1 MKEGRRLRNSSPCSL
16 PTPLYVLN
24 LSVPALL
31 GWFKKDFFL
40 PVCCRGSLREVGD
53 PPYVRHGINLW
64 ETSSEKLARRLCHHA
79 EWSSSA
85 LTGEVSRTHTVV
97 SQSVNF
103 VWVRCDI
110 KRQIVLQERWSSCG
124 SVWCV
129 RPIRA
134 AVLVTL
140 QQLLLETNG
149 ACGIPFMTRVK
160 ILFRVTR
167 RQKPQWSRR
176 SVSHT

>member
-16 PTPLYVLN
+16 LTLLYVLS

-31 GWFKKDFFL
+31 GWFHNDFFL

-53 PPYVRHGINLW
+53 PPHVRHAIHLW
-64 ETSSEKLARRLCHHA
+64 ETSWEKLARRLCHHA

-85 LTGEVSRTHTVV
+85 LPPHEVSCTHTRV
-97 SQSVNF
+97 SESLSVF
-103 VWVRCDI
+103 VWVHCDI
-110 KRQIVLQERWSSCG
+110 KCQIILQERWSSCG
-124 SVWCV
+124 SAWCV

-134 AVLVTL
+134 AVPVTL

-149 ACGIPFMTRVK
+149 ACGIAFMTRVE
-160 ILFRVTR
+160 ILCRVTR
-167 RQKPQWSRR
+167 HQ
-176 SVSHT
+176 